1 MKALNHIINI
11 LILLSGSLCLPAK
24 DVNFRSLTVDD
35 GLSQISVM
43 SIFVDENGFIWL
55 GTRDGLNYYNGN
67 EVVVYKPERNH
78 TSRSIGT
85 NIIQITGNRKGD
97 IFILCTEG
105 ITKYNYITNTFSTLL
120 LDKDVESIYYQDGL
134 YAARRN
140 TILFYD
146 SDIEEFISYYSIS
159 NINITITSFLISRD
173 EVWIG
178 TSDAGVFLLKDNE
191 LSHVITAGE
200 VTAIYKDSDECI
212 WVGTWQH
219 GCFSITES
227 GVTNFMYDMNNPNA
241 IASNF
246 VRVFTEDHN
255 GNIWIGTFNGL
266 SSFNKKEQQ
275 FTTYNSKEEIGGLTD
290 LSIWSL
296 ATDHQGT
303 VWAGTYYGGVN
314 YFNPQHEIFTLI
326 RSSSREAAGLSY
338 PIVGKIVGDSQ
349 KNLWI
354 CTEGG
359 GLNFYDRKTGAFKWY
374 SFSKKTTNLSQGNV
388 KAFYYNEDK
397 RIVWVGL
404 HLGGLNKIDLKSGH
418 VTHYQSDPDDPS
430 TIPSNVVLDILPH
443 EDNLLIATNNGVALF
458 SPSSGKARKL
468 FTNLKPGEMKF
479 VRNMLFDKE
488 GRLWLA
494 VMNEGVYS
502 YDFNTNNLL
511 KFDYTADDS
520 NSLNSN
526 KVYSIY
532 LDSKGRIWVSTA
544 RGISLMNPTDY
555 RIESYDSTYGLI
567 HDGVYEVRELAPD
580 TMLLLTNQG
589 VAKFDAVGERFH
601 NFNIVNSFPVKSLNE
616 GGLYVSSDGKI
627 YIGTVEG
634 LLIFNE
640 QDLAFKTL
648 PYAIQFTK
656 LWVNG
661 DKVEINDEKEILRQ
675 ALSHTSFLKLK
686 SKFHTFTVEYAL
698 SNFVPENNNKVMY
711 RLDGFSSSWMDT
723 DDQRRI
729 TFTNLNPG
737 KYTLH
742 IKAVDSDDEI
752 ISSRSIDIQILPHW
766 AKSPLA
772 YFVYFLLVVFIAYS
786 IITSNNKR
794 IRLRESL
801 KYEQERLKDAEDQN
815 NAKLQFYTN
824 VSHELR
830 TPLTLVMGELDMLLQ
845 SPMPTPKVKEKLGT
859 VFNNAKLLSQLLN
872 ELLDFRKQEQ
882 GYMKLHVRRHNFTHF
897 IREVFLL
904 FKGYADDREISF
916 DFIAGGESIEVWCDS
931 KLMLKVVNNL
941 LSNAF
946 KFTRKGGRITMEL
959 QRDDQEVVLCVQ
971 DSGCGIS
978 LEDQEKIFDPFYQ
991 SDASYPVEGTGIGLT
1006 IAKKIVTSHHGAMF
1020 VESVI
1025 NKGSRFIV
1033 KLPLGN
1039 AHFDK
1044 TQVENDIKTSSP
1056 FSDWEEKIPAPYTE
1070 NKKHYKMLIVEDN
1083 VSLLDMLYEL
1093 FSPYYHVSKALDGEE
1108 AWEEIEKE
1116 LPDIII
1122 SDVLMPVMSGT
1133 ELCKR
1138 VKETITTCH
1147 IPIILLT
1154 AQADITHTIEG
1165 LRIGADDYIPKP
1177 FEPALLISKANSLIN
1192 NRTLL
1197 QEKFSKEPQISPPM
1211 LATNTIDKQIM
1222 NKVTVILEDNINNP
1236 DFNIDSLALEM
1247 GMSRTILF
1255 SKIKAITAQ
1264 TPNEL
1269 ITTVRL
1275 KRAAFLLRNNP
1286 EMNVTEIS
1294 EKVGFNSL
1302 RYFSKCFKEKY
1313 EQSPSVFRKGK

>member
-1 MKALNHIINI
+1 MNTKYHI
-11 LILLSGSLCLPAK
+11 LFLLLFLSGFSFLHAR
-24 DVNFRSLTVDD
+24 DVNFRSLTVDN

-55 GTRDGLNYYNGN
+55 GTRDGLNYYDGN
-67 EVVVYKPERNH
+67 EMVVYKPERNH
-78 TSRSIGT
+78 TSNSIGT
-85 NIIQITGNRKGD
+85 NIIQITGNKKGD
-97 IFILCTEG
+97 IFVLCTEG
-105 ITKYNYITNTFSTLL
+105 ITRYNYITETFSTLRV
-120 LDKDVESIYYQDGL
+120 DKDIESIYYKDGL
-134 YAARRN
+134 FAAYRN
-140 TILFYD
+140 SILYYD
-146 SDIEEFISYYSIS
+146 MDKEEFSPFYSIP
-159 NINITITSFLISRD
+159 NINLTITSFLISGD

-178 TSDAGVFLLKDNE
+178 TSEAGVFLLKDNE
-191 LSHVITAGE
+191 LSHVITTGRI
-200 VTAIYKDSDECI
+200 TSIYMDSDKYI

-219 GCFSITES
+219 GCYSITES
-227 GVTNFMYDMNNPNA
+227 RITHFMYDMNNPNT

-255 GNIWIGTFNGL
+255 GDIWIGTFNGL
-266 SSFNKKEQQ
+266 SLFNKKNKQ

-303 VWAGTYYGGVN
+303 VWVGTYYGGVN

-326 RSSSREAAGLSY
+326 RSSSREMDGLSY
-338 PIVGKIVGDSQ
+338 PIVGKIVEDSQ
-349 KNLWI
+349 QNLWI

-359 GLNFYDRKTGAFKWY
+359 GLNYYDRKTGAFKWY
-374 SFSKKTTNLSQGNV
+374 SFSKKTANLSQDNV
-388 KAFYYNEDK
+388 KAFYYDEDMQ
-397 RIVWVGL
+397 IVWVGL

-430 TIPSNVVLDILPH
+430 TIPSNVVLDILPYR
-443 EDNLLIATNNGVALF
+443 EDLIIATNNGVALF
-458 SPSSGKARKL
+458 SPSTGKSRKL
-468 FTNLKPGEMKF
+468 FTNLKPDEMKY
-479 VRNMLFDKE
+479 VRDMLYDRK

-502 YDFNTNNLL
+502 YDFETDNLI
-511 KFDYTADDS
+511 KFNYILDQDS
-520 NSLNSN
+520 SLNSN

-532 LDSKGRIWVSTA
+532 LDSQDRIWIATA
-544 RGISLMNPTDY
+544 RGINLLRPEENSIT
-555 RIESYDSTYGLI
+555 SYDSTYGLI
-567 HDGVYEVRELAPD
+567 HEWVYDVRELAPD

-589 VAKFDAVGERFH
+589 VAKFDVVGERFY

-616 GGLYVSSDGKI
+616 GGIHVSSDGMV
-627 YIGTVEG
+627 YLGTVEG
-634 LLIFNE
+634 LLMFNKRE
-640 QDLAFKTL
+640 LGFKSS
-648 PYAIQFTK
+648 PYTIQFTK

-698 SNFVPENNNKVMY
+698 SNFVPENKNKVMY

-742 IKAVDSDDEI
+742 IQAVDSDEEI

-824 VSHELR
+824 ASHELR

-859 VFNNAKLLSQLLN
+859 VFNNAKILSELLN

-882 GYMKLHVRRHNFTHF
+882 GYMKLHVKRHNFTHF
-897 IREVFLL
+897 IQEVFLL

-916 DFIAGGESIEVWCDS
+916 DFIVGGESIEVWYDS

-946 KFTRKGGRITMEL
+946 KFTRKGGSVTIEL
-959 QRDDQEVVLCVQ
+959 QEGDEEVILSVQ
-971 DSGCGIS
+971 DSGRGIS
-978 LEDQEKIFDPFYQ
+978 LENQKKIFDPFYQ
-991 SDASYPVEGTGIGLT
+991 VNSSYPVEGSGIGLT
-1006 IAKKIVTSHHGAMF
+1006 ITKKIIASHHGALS
-1020 VESVI
+1020 VESDV
-1025 NKGSRFIV
+1025 NQGSKFVV

-1039 AHFDK
+1039 SHFDEAQIDNDV
-1044 TQVENDIKTSSP
+1044 TQSLSIG
-1056 FSDWEEKIPAPYTE
+1056 DWEEKVPVPRID
-1070 NKKHYKMLIVEDN
+1070 NGKHYKMLVIEDN
-1083 VSLLDMLYEL
+1083 MSLLEMLREL
-1093 FSPYYHVSKALDGEE
+1093 FSPYYHVNTALNGEE
-1108 AWEEIEKE
+1108 AWKKIEKDM
-1116 LPDIII
+1116 PDIII

-1138 VKETITTCH
+1138 VKETIATCH
-1147 IPIILLT
+1147 IPVILLT

-1165 LRIGADDYIPKP
+1165 LRIGADDYVSKP
-1177 FEPALLISKANSLIN
+1177 FEPALLVSKANSLIN
-1192 NRTLL
+1192 NRSLL
-1197 QEKFSKEPQISPPM
+1197 QEKFSKEPQISPLM
-1211 LATNTIDKQIM
+1211 LATSSIDKEIM
-1222 NKVTVILEDNINNP
+1222 NKVTDILEKNISNP
-1236 DFNIDSLALEM
+1236 DFSIDALATEM

-1269 ITTVRL
+1269 ISTVRL

-1286 EMNVTEIS
+1286 EMNITEIS
-1294 EKVGFNSL
+1294 ESVGFNSL

-1313 EQSPSVFRKGK
+1313 DQTPSVFRKKK